1 MSEDQRVA
9 RAHER
14 GIAAFLV
21 PARAARFKATIGNE
35 RGREKIRARLAHTA
49 GDFDGRCATELSSSL
64 SARDVEEL
72 LRADGAPASCY
83 VLSED
88 SDIDGRMLDLHDALS
103 NIVFTDYAGVISCI
117 PGKLALFSDEAP
129 GGQWLLRKNPPE

>member
-1 MSEDQRVA
+1 M
-9 RAHER
+9 
-14 GIAAFLV
+14 
-21 PARAARFKATIGNE
+21 
-35 RGREKIRARLAHTA
+35 
-49 GDFDGRCATELSSSL
+49 